1 MKIVFLGTPDFA
13 TSSLEA
19 LCNSSHEVVAVV
31 TPPDR
36 LGNRKKLMLPAVK
49 ITALAHGLKVMQYER
64 ISREGVEDLF
74 SLNADI
80 FVTCAFGQ
88 ILSREIL
95 SMPKYGVINVHA
107 SLLPKYRGSC
117 PIQASII
124 NGDSETGVAIMRTEY
139 EVDSGDVLLLS
150 KTDITDTETSEELFD
165 RLKDI
170 GASALIEAL
179 DIIERGE
186 AVYTPQDSAKAT
198 FCHMLRKADGL
209 INWNQTSLEVHNF
222 IRGMYSWPC
231 AFTSLDSVTIKV
243 HKAKVFDSDGNLGV
257 AGEIISSDGELI
269 VACASGS
276 ISIMTLQ
283 LPNCKAMI
291 TQDYLRGHSID
302 TGKVLV

>member
-13 TSSLEA
+13 TSSLEE

-36 LGNRKKLMLPAVK
+36 LGNRNKLMPPAVK
-49 ITALAHGLKVMQYER
+49 LTALANDLKVLQYER
-64 ISREGVEDLF
+64 ISREGVEDLR

-95 SMPKYGVINVHA
+95 AIPKHGVINVHA

-139 EVDSGDVLLLS
+139 EVDSGDVLLFG
-150 KTDITDTETSEELFD
+150 KTDITDSETSDDLFD

-186 AVYTPQDSAKAT
+186 AVYTPQDHLKAT
-198 FCHMLRKADGL
+198 FCYMLKKADGL
-209 INWNQTSLEVHNF
+209 INWNQPAMQVHNF
-222 IRGMYSWPC
+222 IRGMHSWPG
-231 AFTSLDSVTIKV
+231 AFTNMDSATIKV
-243 HKAKVFDSDGNLGV
+243 HKASVLDTEGIHGI
-257 AGEIISSDGELI
+257 AGEIISSDGELVI
-269 VACASGS
+269 ACASGS
-276 ISIMTLQ
+276 ISIITLQ
-283 LPNCKAMI
+283 LPNCKAMNI
-291 TQDYLRGHSID
+291 QDYLRGHSID